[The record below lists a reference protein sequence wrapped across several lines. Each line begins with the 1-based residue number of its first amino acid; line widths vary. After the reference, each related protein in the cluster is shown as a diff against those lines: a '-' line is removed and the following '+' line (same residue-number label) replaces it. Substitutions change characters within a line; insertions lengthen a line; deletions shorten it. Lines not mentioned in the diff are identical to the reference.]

1 MRKALPL
8 NRESRPNLPIFVMYN
23 MRPIIPTIINFKTFA
38 GNYVVAFVGCT
49 DAGVP
54 APVTTT

>member
-1 MRKALPL
+1 MVV
-8 NRESRPNLPIFVMYN
+8 NRESRPDLPIFVMYN